1 MSDARESK
9 VSAWVLAA
17 AVFLA
22 SRWGEIGEIERLGY
36 QDRALKCR

>member
-22 SRWGEIGEIERLGY
+22 SRWGKLEK
-36 QDRALKCR
+36 LKDWDTKTEH